1 MEALKANFEAG
12 KRGIQVVLTPGRSKE
27 LAERILRGEACDVF
41 APSDPQV
48 VKDLFDKAV
57 DGKAAASWYIAF
69 SANELVIVTEKGNP
83 YEIKKASDLVRKGIR
98 LARVAGEKDMATDRT
113 MEFLDRATKA
123 EGKPELLQPIVESAL
138 KENTI
143 PHVLAAL
150 RKGKANAAI
159 VYRSAAVTLGNDAEI
174 VTFPAEVNLSGKIR
188 NVVTI
193 PGTAGNV
200 AAASEFIKGMLSL
213 EGRRILETAGQP
225 PLVPPIPEGELPFEI
240 PARP

>member
-1 MEALKANFEAG
+1 
-12 KRGIQVVLTPGRSKE
+12 VVKE
-27 LAERILRGEACDVF
+27 LF
-41 APSDPQV
+41 
-48 VKDLFDKAV
+48 VKAIS
-57 DGKAAASWYIAF
+57 GRPAASWYIAF

-83 YEIKKASDLVRKGIR
+83 YEIKKASDLVREGIR
-98 LARVAGEKDMATDRT
+98 LARVAGEKDMAADRT
-113 MEFLDRATKA
+113 MEFLARATKV
-123 EGKPELLQPIVESAL
+123 EGKPELLQPIVDGAL

-143 PHVLAAL
+143 PDVLAAL

-159 VYRSAAVTLGNDAEI
+159 AYRSAAVTLGNEAEI

-200 AAASEFIKGMLSL
+200 AAATEFIKGMLSP
-213 EGRRILETAGQP
+213 EGRRILENAGQP
-225 PLVPPIPEGELPFEI
+225 PIVPPIPEGDLPFEI